1 MHIFLGFC
9 IYFSLHYTPTLV
21 AKYGK
26 EETELRLGAGNI
38 FTAVSCQLSSTLWL
52 IKIQTL
58 TAGAYFNAK
67 WLAWLK
73 LEFTVSQ
80 CAVLAH
86 LVSALLLCDSFKVK
100 LHFNEGIF
108 MEALWTCTG
117 ECMVWC
123 AKCLIKIRS
132 KKTWKALLIYCP
144 KIVNYSSAKQSGKSY
159 CSSKGRTVPTPR
171 QKKEEEIFVNSIQ

>member
-1 MHIFLGFC
+1 ME
-9 IYFSLHYTPTLV
+9 
-21 AKYGK
+21 KRR
-26 EETELRLGAGNI
+26 EETEQRLEAGNI

-52 IKIQTL
+52 IEIQTL

-73 LEFTVSQ
+73 LEFTVSR
-80 CAVLAH
+80 CSVLAH
-86 LVSALLLCDSFKVK
+86 LVSTLLCVTLLK

-108 MEALWTCTG
+108 MEALWTCMG
-117 ECMVWC
+117 EYMVWC

-144 KIVNYSSAKQSGKSY
+144 KIVNYSRAKQSGNSS
-159 CSSKGRTVPTPR
+159 CSSKSRTVLTPR
-171 QKKEEEIFVNSIQ
+171 QKKEGEMFVNSIQWLVT